1 MFYYVPERIGITSFI
16 SFCRKQY
23 LASSSDIL
31 PFDKRN
37 PEYKMR
43 NGTFFLKVCSCIG
56 SIIYADTIIAI
67 LGQMSN
73 NESRFYFKNDFVM
86 QYGVLYGLVTN
97 LTNIFYITFKASAI
111 RTEANIVKYADSVA
125 DSSKQQP

>member
-1 MFYYVPERIGITSFI
+1 
-16 SFCRKQY
+16 
-23 LASSSDIL
+23 
-31 PFDKRN
+31 
-37 PEYKMR
+37 
-43 NGTFFLKVCSCIG
+43 
-56 SIIYADTIIAI
+56 
-67 LGQMSN
+67 MSN